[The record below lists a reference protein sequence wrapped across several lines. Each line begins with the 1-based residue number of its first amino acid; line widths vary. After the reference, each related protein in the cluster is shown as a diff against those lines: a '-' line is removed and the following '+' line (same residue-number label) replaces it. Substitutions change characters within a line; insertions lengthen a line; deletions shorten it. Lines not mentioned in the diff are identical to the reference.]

1 MERRTVVRAL
11 RAIRRRKRGSQRQLA
26 QGLGISKSE
35 MSRWETTALEACSV
49 LELERWTMA
58 LNAHLVL
65 ELRIDGERP
74 LTDAS
79 HAEIQNG
86 LVALLRTSGWA
97 VEAEPSFNHY
107 GDRGRIDVLAFHP
120 VLRILLVVEIKTRLD
135 DMQDLFGRL
144 DVKRR
149 IAPKIAAERG
159 WQASAIVPAI
169 VVRDGRTARRR
180 VAAHQALFA
189 TFPVRARAAM
199 AWLRQPRAPIPSGL
213 LVLLTPPGDRG

>member
-11 RAIRRRKRGSQRQLA
+11 RAIRRRKRWSQRQLG

-35 MSRWETTALEACSV
+35 MSRWETTALETCSV

-65 ELRIDGERP
+65 ELRTDGERP
-74 LTDAS
+74 LTDAR
-79 HAEIQNG
+79 HAEIQNW

-120 VLRILLVVEIKTRLD
+120 ARRILLVVEIKTRLED
-135 DMQDLFGRL
+135 VQDLLGRL

-149 IAPKIAAERG
+149 VAPTMGRERG
-159 WQASAIVPAI
+159 WQPSVVVPAI
-169 VVRDGRTARRR
+169 VISEGRTTRRR
-180 VAAHQALFA
+180 IAAHAALFA
-189 TFPVRARAAM
+189 SFTTRARAAM
-199 AWLRQPRAPIPSGL
+199 AWLRQPRQPVPTGLLLVVTPPSG
-213 LVLLTPPGDRG
+213 RG